1 MKTISVFFV
10 FLFIGIKKNS
20 KREQAVNE
28 DIDNNLFVT
37 MAKLKDWRYKSSYI
51 YYFDNK
57 KYDGL
62 YEGDGNSD

>member
-37 MAKLKDWRYKSSYI
+37 MAKLKD
-51 YYFDNK
+51 
-57 KYDGL
+57 
-62 YEGDGNSD
+62 